1 MIRLRPRV
9 KPGDKMTETLLIN
22 GKWVASSDGATQD
35 VINPANR
42 SVIRTISKASTNDVQ
57 AALEAATLAF
67 PVWSEMS
74 ARERAAIMHKAM
86 DIFRTR
92 IDEAN
97 RLLTLE
103 HGKPLNDSNK
113 ENLYSADVIDF
124 YADEGRRLEG
134 THFSGDIGPT
144 HSFVL
149 RQPLG
154 VVGAITPWNF
164 PVDLLSWKLGPGL
177 AAGCTFVIKPPS
189 EAPLAATLFVES
201 FVEAGIPDGVLNI
214 VTGPGRTVGAELVT
228 NPLSRK
234 VAFTGSTATGLWIA
248 QQASQ
253 QLKPVTLE
261 LGGSAPFVVCDD
273 ADLDIAVPEAL
284 RRTFSHTGQIC
295 ISVNRIFVHR
305 SRFDEYVERFTDA
318 AHKLRVT
325 ADGIAEPD
333 ADMGPMI
340 NEAAI
345 GTVVDHV
352 ADALERGATVTT
364 GGQPPTGSDYAK
376 GYFYLP
382 TVLVNVDRDMR
393 VMREETFGPLAPI
406 AAFDTLEEGIQMA
419 NDTPYGLASYVYTSD
434 LDKAY
439 YAARHLRSGGVGIN
453 VNDITDIRAPFGGMK
468 QSGMG
473 RELGQ
478 PGLDSYMET
487 KHVRFRYRTPR

>member
-1 MIRLRPRV
+1 MA
-9 KPGDKMTETLLIN
+9 MAETLLIN
-22 GKWVASSDGATQD
+22 GQWVASADGGTQD
-35 VINPANR
+35 VINPANGE
-42 SVIRTISKASTNDVQ
+42 VIRTISKATAHDVQ
-57 AALEAATLAF
+57 AALQAATDAF
-67 PVWSEMS
+67 PVWAGLS
-74 ARERAAIMHKAM
+74 ARERAAIMHRAA
-86 DIFRTR
+86 DIFRAR

-113 ENLYSADVIDF
+113 ENRYSADVIDF
-124 YADEGRRLEG
+124 YAEEGRRLDG
-134 THFSGDIGPT
+134 THFAGDLGPT

-149 RQPLG
+149 RQPVG

-164 PVDLLSWKLGPGL
+164 PVDLLAWKLGPGL

-189 EAPLAATLFVES
+189 EAPLAATLFVAA
-201 FVEAGIPDGVLNI
+201 FVEAGIPPGVLNI
-214 VTGPGRTVGAELVT
+214 VTGPGSTVGAELVT

-234 VAFTGSTATGLWIA
+234 IAFTGSTATGLWIA
-248 QQASQ
+248 QQAAA

-284 RRTFSHTGQIC
+284 RRAYSHTGQIC

-305 SRFDEYVERFTDA
+305 SRYDEFVERFADA
-318 AHKLRVT
+318 ARRLRVT
-325 ADGIAEPD
+325 ADGLAEPD

-340 NEAAI
+340 NAAALE
-345 GTVVDHV
+345 TVTAHV
-352 ADALERGATVTT
+352 ADAVERGAQVVV
-364 GGQPPTGSDYAK
+364 GGEPPAGPAYAR

-382 TVLVNVDRDMR
+382 TVLTGVTPDMR
-393 VMREETFGPLAPI
+393 VMREETFGPVAPI
-406 AAFDTLEEGIQMA
+406 AAFDTLAEGIAMA
-419 NDTPYGLASYVYTSD
+419 NDTPYGLAAYVYTSD

-439 YAARHLRSGGVGIN
+439 YAARHLRAGGVGIN

-478 PGLDSYMET
+478 PGMDAYLEY
-487 KHVRFRYRTPR
+487 KHVRFRYRDPR

>member
-1 MIRLRPRV
+1 MA
-9 KPGDKMTETLLIN
+9 ETLLIN
-22 GKWVASSDGATQD
+22 GRWVASADGGTQD
-35 VINPANR
+35 VINPANGD
-42 SVIRTISKASTNDVQ
+42 VIRTISKATASDVQ
-57 AALEAATLAF
+57 AALQAATDAF
-67 PVWSEMS
+67 PIWAGLS
-74 ARERAAIMHKAM
+74 ARERAAIMHRAA
-86 DIFRTR
+86 DIFRAR

-113 ENLYSADVIDF
+113 ENRYSADVIDF
-124 YADEGRRLEG
+124 YAEEGRRLDG
-134 THFSGDIGPT
+134 IHFAGDIGPT

-149 RQPLG
+149 RQPIG

-189 EAPLAATLFVES
+189 EAPLAATLFVAA
-201 FVEAGIPDGVLNI
+201 FVEAGIPPGVLNV
-214 VTGPGRTVGAELVT
+214 VTGPGGTVGAELVT

-234 VAFTGSTATGLWIA
+234 IAFTGSTATGLWIA
-248 QQASQ
+248 QQAAA

-284 RRTFSHTGQIC
+284 RRTYSHTGQIC

-305 SRFDEYVERFTDA
+305 ARYDEFVARFADA
-318 AHKLRVT
+318 ARRLRVT
-325 ADGIAEPD
+325 ADGLAEPD

-340 NEAAI
+340 NAAALE
-345 GTVVDHV
+345 TVTAHVVDAV
-352 ADALERGATVTT
+352 ERGAQVVA
-364 GGQPPTGSDYAK
+364 GGEPPGGPAYAR

-382 TVLVNVDRDMR
+382 TVLTGVTPDMR

-406 AAFDTLEEGIQMA
+406 AAFDTLAEGVALA
-419 NDTPYGLASYVYTSD
+419 NDTPYGLAAYVYTSD
-434 LDKAY
+434 LDQAY
-439 YAARHLRSGGVGIN
+439 YAARHLHAGGVGIN

-478 PGLDSYMET
+478 PGMDAYLEY
-487 KHVRFRYRTPR
+487 KHVRFRYRDPR